1 MASCHCQATE
11 AQFSDAV
18 ARRDLQ
24 RYRSRGPDW
33 TTRLMLEALKRGD
46 ASNATAL
53 DIGGGIGVLCL
64 ELLAA
69 GVRAVTHVEAA
80 SAYSDVAAQ
89 EAGSRGL
96 GDRLRLMQGDA
107 VEVDARLP
115 DAELVALDRVV
126 CCYPDWAALL
136 NVASKHCRRHLALS
150 YPRDRWYVRLFV
162 RLDNARRR
170 LAGNPFR
177 TFVHPVSEME
187 RFLTNAGFTR
197 VDGDNGFVWAVA
209 IYARSFEAKEP
220 YSHGAPNL

>member
-1 MASCHCQATE
+1 MPTCHCQATE
-11 AQFSDAV
+11 DHFSNAV

-24 RYRSRGPDW
+24 RYRSRGPDR

-46 ASNATAL
+46 VRDATIL
-53 DIGGGIGVLCL
+53 DIGGGIGVLSL

-69 GVRAVTHVEAA
+69 GVSAATHVEAA

-89 EAGSRGL
+89 EAGSRGV
-96 GDRLRLMQGDA
+96 GDRLRLVHGDA
-107 VEVDARLP
+107 VDADARLP

-136 NVASKHCRRHLALS
+136 NVAAKHCRRHLALS

-162 RLDNARRR
+162 RLDNGRRR
-170 LAGNPFR
+170 LARNAFR

-197 VDGDNGFVWAVA
+197 VDERHGLVWAVA
-209 IYARSFEAKEP
+209 MYARVFEVSE
-220 YSHGAPNL
+220 

>member
-1 MASCHCQATE
+1 MPTCHCQATE
-11 AQFSDAV
+11 DHFSNAV

-24 RYRSRGPDW
+24 RYRSRGPDR

-46 ASNATAL
+46 LRDATVL
-53 DIGGGIGVLCL
+53 DIGGGIGVLSL

-69 GVRAVTHVEAA
+69 GVSAATVVEAA

-89 EAGSRGL
+89 VAGSRGV
-96 GDRLRLMQGDA
+96 GDRLRLVHGDA
-107 VEVDARLP
+107 VDADARLP

-136 NVASKHCRRHLALS
+136 NVAAKHCRRYLALS

-162 RLDNARRR
+162 RLDNGRRR
-170 LAGNPFR
+170 LARNAFR

-187 RFLTNAGFTR
+187 RFLTKAGFTR
-197 VDGDNGFVWAVA
+197 VDEHNGVVWAVA
-209 IYARSFEAKEP
+209 MYARRLVNEP
-220 YSHGAPNL
+220 YSRGATTP

>member
-1 MASCHCQATE
+1 MPSCHCQATE
-11 AQFSDAV
+11 AHFSDAV

-53 DIGGGIGVLCL
+53 DIGGGIGVLSL

-89 EAGSRGL
+89 EAESRGVD
-96 GDRLRLMQGDA
+96 DRLRQVRGDA
-107 VEVDARLP
+107 VDVDARLP

-136 NVASKHCRRHLALS
+136 HVASRHCRRQLALS

-170 LAGNPFR
+170 LASNAFR

-197 VDGDNGFVWAVA
+197 VDGDNGLVWAVA
-209 IYARSFEAKEP
+209 VYARRIEDNERS
-220 YSHGAPNL
+220 SHGATTA